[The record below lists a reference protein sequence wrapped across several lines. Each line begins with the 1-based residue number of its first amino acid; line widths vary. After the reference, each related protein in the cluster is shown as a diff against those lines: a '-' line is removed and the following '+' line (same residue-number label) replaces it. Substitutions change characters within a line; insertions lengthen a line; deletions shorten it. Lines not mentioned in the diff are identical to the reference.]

1 MSFPQKIKRQH
12 FFLPLHWTR
21 SNMGPSIIPK
31 QSHSLSKAE
40 PEAHRVAMTSTSPDQ
55 SLSVDE
61 KNRQRFKSDPR
72 QPHTVVEVSE
82 RLDRGTPASHLP
94 PPLE

>member
-1 MSFPQKIKRQH
+1 
-12 FFLPLHWTR
+12 
-21 SNMGPSIIPK
+21 MGPSIIPK

-40 PEAHRVAMTSTSPDQ
+40 PQAHRVAMTSTSPDQ

-94 PPLE
+94 PPIEVKYDTRRCQRSADDRREDG